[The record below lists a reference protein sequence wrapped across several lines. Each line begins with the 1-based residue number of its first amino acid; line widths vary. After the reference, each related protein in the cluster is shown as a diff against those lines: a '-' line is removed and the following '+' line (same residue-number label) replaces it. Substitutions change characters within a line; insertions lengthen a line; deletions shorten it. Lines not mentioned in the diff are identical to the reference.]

1 MSDLFKDKEHLVR
14 MAALFAVGIG
24 LFLIAR
30 AALVPEGFGELG
42 HYRTGAL
49 EDNRNVPLGYAG
61 RATCSNPECHSDVL
75 EARRGSRHEAVSCE
89 ACHGPLARHAEDP
102 GALAPDRPDKKKVC
116 LRCHLADA
124 AKPAKFPQVDPKEHG
139 GEGGCDECH
148 KPHHPE
154 IS

>member
-14 MAALFAVGIG
+14 MAALFVLGIG

-30 AALVPEGFGELG
+30 AALVPKGFGEFG

-49 EDNRNVPLGYAG
+49 KDNRDVPLQYAG
-61 RATCSNPECHSDVL
+61 RAACADCHPEVVK
-75 EARRGSRHEAVSCE
+75 ARAGSQHQRVGCE
-89 ACHGPLARHAEDP
+89 SCHGPLARHAEDP
-102 GALAPDRPDKKKVC
+102 GALTPDRPDKRKVC
-116 LRCHLADA
+116 LTCHLTDA
-124 AKPAKFPQVDPKEHG
+124 AKPARFPQVDPKEHG